1 MEHIHNWREAEVAY
15 SLLLTFKQYGIDIV
29 EEPKVIKLK
38 REIRR
43 FTNLPV
49 NRDRIISDNGLDGYT
64 ELVWLPDDLDSK
76 SEEVA
81 EAWFKTYRELQ
92 LAPCAYDCTGGAFT
106 IHHKLA
112 RRHGKWIVYHMVG
125 FDL

>member
-1 MEHIHNWREAEVAY
+1 MVHIHNWREAEVAY

-49 NRDRIISDNGLDGYT
+49 NRDRIISDNGIDGYT

-76 SEEVA
+76 SEEVLKRGQEISRA
-81 EAWFKTYRELQ
+81 Q
-92 LAPCAYDCTGGAFT
+92 LAPCAYDCTGAAFT

-112 RRHGKWIVYHMVG
+112 RRQGKWIVYHTVG
-125 FDL
+125 LDL